1 MISRADNPLRLS
13 GRLPAARLLLLATA
27 LFLGLPGAGAAD
39 GPVTGAGRSAL
50 FERLRAAQAGV
61 RAFRATVVQK
71 KSSPLLLKE
80 EFAEGR
86 LLFGSPDRFRW
97 ETEKP
102 ERLTVVAD
110 GKSMTVWSP
119 DRNEAE
125 RYEQRDR
132 FAARMAVEFMA
143 SGMGGSLADLERRF
157 GVGVVRR
164 GGMLEMTLTPRARW
178 FRRAVTSIVVFQREA
193 QPIPERIVV
202 TGPRGDRTETILRDV
217 ALNPPLPPDA
227 FVLKLP
233 PGTRLFDAKQ
243 RAERGEDAP

>member
-1 MISRADNPLRLS
+1 MISRADSFRRPS
-13 GRLPAARLLLLATA
+13 TRLPAAILLLLATA
-27 LFLGLPGAGAAD
+27 LLLGLPDAGAAD
-39 GPVTGAGRSAL
+39 GPVTGAERAAL
-50 FERLRAAQAGV
+50 FERLRAAQAGI

-80 EFAEGR
+80 ESAEGR
-86 LLFGSPDRFRW
+86 LLFGKPDRFRW
-97 ETEKP
+97 ETAKP

-125 RYEQRDR
+125 RYDQRDR

-164 GGMLEMTLTPRARW
+164 SGTLEMTLTPKASW
-178 FRRAVTSIVVFQREA
+178 FRRAVSSITVFQGEGH
-193 QPIPERIVV
+193 PIPDRIVV
-202 TGPRGDRTETILRDV
+202 AGPRGDRTETLLRDV
-217 ALNPPLPPDA
+217 AVNPPVPRDA
-227 FVLKLP
+227 FTLKLP